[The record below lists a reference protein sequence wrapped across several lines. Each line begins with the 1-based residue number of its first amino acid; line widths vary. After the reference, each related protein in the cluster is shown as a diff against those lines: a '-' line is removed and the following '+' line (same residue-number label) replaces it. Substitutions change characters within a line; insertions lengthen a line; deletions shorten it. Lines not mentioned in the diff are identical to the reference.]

1 MWLHVDARRAPP
13 GSNTAAAG
21 AAAPTVHQPTA
32 HQPVVAGPSGPTHS
46 STPTRASV
54 PPQSVASRSTHPH
67 LPVQRQNQGYTQPAT
82 SGSSNNRSNVPID
95 PILLQLDRLPDMTE
109 EEMAAWVAS
118 CESTRNRILRR
129 YHGHGQGDD
138 QGQL

>member
-1 MWLHVDARRAPP
+1 MLDVLLLAPTPLLLAPP
-13 GSNTAAAG
+13 LLLFISLL
-21 AAAPTVHQPTA
+21 PTSLLS
-32 HQPVVAGPSGPTHS
+32 PVPLALLILLPLPVPPC
-46 STPTRASV
+46 
-54 PPQSVASRSTHPH
+54 PPQSVASGSTHPH

-109 EEMAAWVAS
+109 EEMAAWIAS